1 MNSSTEKR
9 EEQRW
14 RWVGLL
20 LWCLPVLVITVLVG
34 LEPKKRSVT
43 HHYHTAVEHWAE
55 QKALYEGPRGM
66 NYLPTFVPV
75 FMPYHSV
82 PIRVGDNLWRWTAV
96 AGLVFGLHWY
106 SRKSA
111 RPERTFA
118 LLSLLALPLCLAAM
132 RNGQANA
139 HMAAALLIA
148 SMCLL
153 SGRWW
158 LATLFLSLT
167 IAIKP
172 IGIAA
177 VGLAFAVYPR
187 LWWRLGLGSAA
198 ILLLP
203 FLAGSVDYV
212 QSQYIESFRNLRE
225 CSAPTA
231 RTFADINGILRVF
244 NSSLGAQSSLVVR
257 AAAGVLFAVF
267 CFGWVRR
274 LPGLERA
281 LAWLA
286 FAAGYL
292 MLFNPM
298 NESNSYIIFASA
310 LALWVWRFFTQ
321 GQATLGWTLAV
332 MAISMGLLPGLFR
345 PWLGNN
351 FAESWH
357 PAMTVIL
364 LSIVAVAAVRETGSG
379 QLMQRA
385 HL

>member
-1 MNSSTEKR
+1 MNTSTEKK

-20 LWCLPVLVITVLVG
+20 LWCLPVLVITVLVC
-34 LEPKKRSVT
+34 LEPRKRSVT
-43 HHYHTAVEHWAE
+43 HHYHTAVERWAE
-55 QKALYEGPRGM
+55 QKTLYDGPRGM
-66 NYLPTFVPV
+66 NYLPTFVPL
-75 FMPYHSV
+75 FMPYHSL
-82 PIRVGDNLWRWTAV
+82 PSRVGENLWRWTAV
-96 AGLVFGLHWY
+96 AGLWIGLHWY
-106 SRKSA
+106 GRKSA
-111 RPERTFA
+111 RPNHTFA
-118 LLSLLALPLCLAAM
+118 LLSLLALPLCLGAM

-139 HMAAALLIA
+139 HLAAALLLA
-148 SMCLL
+148 SVCLL

-187 LWWRLGLGSAA
+187 LWWRLGLGATA

-203 FLAGSVDYV
+203 FLVGPVDYV
-212 QSQYIESFRNLRE
+212 QSQYLESFRNLRE
-225 CSAPTA
+225 CSAPTT

-244 NSSLGAQSSLVVR
+244 NSPLDAESSPVVR
-257 AAAGVLFAVF
+257 AVAGVLFAIF

-274 LPGLERA
+274 LPSLERA

-310 LALWVWRFFTQ
+310 LALWAWRFFTQ
-321 GQATLGWTLAV
+321 GQSSLGWTLTV
-332 MAISMGLLPGLFR
+332 MAISMGLLPSLLR
-345 PWLGNN
+345 LWLGND

-357 PAMTVIL
+357 PTMTLIL
-364 LSIVAVAAVRETGSG
+364 LSIVAAAVRQTGSG
-379 QLMQRA
+379 QPTQRA
-385 HL
+385 TL